1 MRKFSA
7 SNLPDPK
14 DQTPNTPA
22 IILSAEEA
30 VSIYNDTK
38 EGVNVLDYKSRV
50 DETVAAHIS
59 DFMLSL
65 GWSEVKQYGT
75 TFLLVADVVLT
86 QL

>member
-22 IILSAEEA
+22 IILSADEA
-30 VSIYNDTK
+30 VSIYNDTA
-38 EGVNVLDYKSRV
+38 GVDVLSYKSRV
-50 DETVAAHIS
+50 DEIVAKHIAE
-59 DFMLSL
+59 FMLTL
-65 GWSEVKQYGT
+65 GWSSVKQYGT
-75 TFLLVADVVLT
+75 TFLLVADVTLT

>member
-30 VSIYNDTK
+30 VSIYNDTA
-38 EGVNVLDYKSRV
+38 GVDVLSYKSRV
-50 DETVAAHIS
+50 DEIVAKHIAE
-59 DFMLSL
+59 FMLTL
-65 GWSEVKQYGT
+65 GWSNVKQYGT
-75 TFLLVADVVLT
+75 TFLLVADVTLT